1 MVLATWPAIGGAQSV
16 FFINPGYANE
26 TYWRTAS
33 DAMQAAANSLG
44 MQLEVQ
50 YAQRTPLNAI
60 AIAKE
65 VGARP
70 VATRPR
76 CVIFGNEGGVAPEM
90 LRTLDAAK
98 IDHFMAFSGLP
109 DLA

>member
-1 MVLATWPAIGGAQSV
+1 M
-16 FFINPGYANE
+16 
-26 TYWRTAS
+26 
-33 DAMQAAANSLG
+33 
-44 MQLEVQ
+44 
-50 YAQRTPLNAI
+50 
-60 AIAKE
+60 AKE